1 MLGPEDNI
9 ARSNLTQIEMDNFDQ
24 NRVLFMPTA
33 FSILQEVMVWPHFLE
48 ADMGLEQALDLTYQ
62 GKPLGQSLDD
72 FGELRMSNDA
82 LDNRDELVQ
91 RMEDDGYLFLKGLL
105 NKDDVLAARQEVMNR
120 LMDAGVLDENYPA
133 VDGIAAP
140 QSQIDGRATG
150 TFMPLL
156 ARNNPPLDKVIHE
169 GPIMDFY
176 EFFLGG
182 PVRYFDYTWFRCKR
196 PGLNTATTPHC
207 DVVYMGR
214 GTLDLYTSW
223 IPYGDVPYDMGG
235 LIVLENSHKLS
246 GLREGYSTT
255 DVDLYCE
262 NEGDAKAI
270 VESAQAEGRNLNNE
284 ERAAVHWNSS
294 GAYSNDAIATREELG
309 GRWLVSEYE
318 MGDLLLF
325 SVYTLHSSSDNHS
338 NQYRISSD
346 TRYQLAS
353 EPVDERWI
361 GDDPPAHG
369 IRAKR
374 GMVC

>member
-1 MLGPEDNI
+1 MLVESKADFFYI
-9 ARSNLTQIEMDNFDQ
+9 ARRDDTM
-24 NRVLFMPTA
+24 R
-33 FSILQEVMVWPHFLE
+33 FLE
-48 ADMGLEQALDLTYQ
+48 VDMGLEQALKLTYK
-62 GKPLGQSLDD
+62 GEPLGQLLDD
-72 FGELRMSNDA
+72 FGDLRMSNDA
-82 LDNRDELVQ
+82 LDNRDELWQ
-91 RMEDDGYLFLKGLL
+91 RMGDDGYLFLKGLL
-105 NKDDVLAARQEVMNR
+105 NRDEVLAARQEVMNR
-120 LMDAGVLDENYPA
+120 LMVAGVLDKRYPA
-133 VDGIAAP
+133 IDGIAAP
-140 QSQIDGRATG
+140 DKEIDGRATG

-169 GPIMDFY
+169 GPLIDFY
-176 EFFLGG
+176 EFFMGG
-182 PVRYFDYTWFRCKR
+182 PVRYFDYTWFRSKR
-196 PGLNTATTPHC
+196 PGVHTATTPHC
-207 DVVYMGR
+207 DIVYMCL
-214 GTLDLYTSW
+214 GTKYLHTSW
-223 IPYGDVPYDMGG
+223 IPYGDVPYEMGG
-235 LIVLENSHKLS
+235 LMLLEGSHKMQDLKAS
-246 GLREGYSTT
+246 YGST

-270 VESAQAEGRNLNNE
+270 VEGAKAEGRNLSNE

-318 MGDLLLF
+318 MGDVLVF
-325 SVYTLHSSSDNHS
+325 SMYTLHSSSDNHS

-353 EPVDERWI
+353 EPADERWI